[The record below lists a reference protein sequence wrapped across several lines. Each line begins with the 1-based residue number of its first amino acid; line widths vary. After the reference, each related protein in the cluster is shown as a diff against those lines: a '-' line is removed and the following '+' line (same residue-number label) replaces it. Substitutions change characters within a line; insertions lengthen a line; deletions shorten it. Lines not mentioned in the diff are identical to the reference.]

1 MASTPEATWDEA
13 AIRRAIR
20 LLGTYSPRIDEPQTT
35 ARALRLVWDIVQRRG
50 APTEIFQLPG
60 TMPLVVVGNGPIL
73 LITHLDDPHPHAQV
87 ADAGPPS
94 ISGDLVTA
102 PGITRKA
109 GVLAAL
115 GAILKDDEATSQ
127 VTLAV
132 EADRHSGSLALS
144 YWLDATERV
153 FDSAVCEVA
162 DLPVPAPAIY
172 LSMTG
177 VVTIGISVEDEGQP
191 VERFFGGVQP
201 DIGHQ
206 LAATLASM
214 KSIEGEVLVPG
225 FYDDAITPE
234 VEGLAALQGIAA
246 PVGAWLTRG
255 TSPSEERL
263 SSSHLTLGSFLAPSL
278 VVRDLSV
285 DSSGPYLA
293 RRASAVVE
301 ARIMPGQDA
310 GTIARAI
317 TSFIAH
323 RLPTAHVRTLLT
335 RPSTRAAGFDE
346 EQLRQIAP
354 VLPVAAG
361 NSPAGLLDALAIPT
375 VGYSTFWRDPAA
387 MDEQITIAG
396 VAAGSA
402 TIRKLVHAV
411 AANRTGAESPR

>member
-20 LLGTYSPRIDEPQTT
+20 LLGAYSSRIDEPQTT
-35 ARALRLVWDIVQRRG
+35 ALALRLVWDIAQRRG
-50 APTEIFQLPG
+50 APTEIFQIPG

-73 LITHLDDPHPHAQV
+73 LITHLDDPHPLAQV
-87 ADAGPPS
+87 DDAGPPS
-94 ISGDLVTA
+94 IAGDLVSG

-115 GAILKDDEATSQ
+115 GAILTDDDAANQ
-127 VTLAV
+127 ITLAV
-132 EADRHSGSLALS
+132 EADRHSGSPALS
-144 YWLDATERV
+144 NWLDATERA
-153 FDSAVCEVA
+153 FDAAVYEVA

-172 LSMTG
+172 LSATG
-177 VVTIGISVEDEGQP
+177 VVSVAVSIEDDSQP
-191 VERFFGGVQP
+191 VERIFGGVQA

-214 KSIEGEVLVPG
+214 KSVEGEVLIPG

-255 TSPSEERL
+255 TSPSEGRL

-278 VVRDLSV
+278 VVRDV
-285 DSSGPYLA
+285 TIQSSGPYLA

-310 GTIARAI
+310 GTISRAI
-317 TSFIAH
+317 TAFITD
-323 RLPTAHVRTLLT
+323 RLPAAQTRPLLT
-335 RPSTRAAGFDE
+335 RPSSRSSGFDE
-346 EQLRQIAP
+346 EQLGQIAP

-361 NSPAGLLDALAIPT
+361 NSPAGLLDAIAIPT
-375 VGYSTFWRDPAA
+375 VGYATFWRDPSAI
-387 MDEQITIAG
+387 DEQVSIAG
-396 VAAGSA
+396 IAAGSA
-402 TIRKLVHAV
+402 TIRELVRLV
-411 AANRTGAESPR
+411 AMRTGVESPR